1 MKARKAKDLRELS
14 NQELLSQCQESIE
27 TLAQQKFQNQLKQL
41 QDVAYLRILK
51 ADIARMKTILNERNI
66 TLN

>member
-1 MKARKAKDLRELS
+1 MKARKPKNLRELS
-14 NQELLSQCQESIE
+14 NEELITQCKESID
-27 TLAQQKFQNQLKQL
+27 TLAQQRFQNQLKQL

-51 ADIARMKTILNERNI
+51 ADIARMKTILNERKI